1 MGFRQVGTGSATHGV
16 RVWAGACAKTE
27 RHDMTTNVESG
38 QTTREA
44 APGIVI
50 RLAASQPIRPK
61 VSAFIWGGKTRPVPA
76 LPYGRK
82 TAA

>member
-1 MGFRQVGTGSATHGV
+1 
-16 RVWAGACAKTE
+16 
-27 RHDMTTNVESG
+27 MTRNCESG
-38 QTTREA
+38 VTTQEA

>member
-1 MGFRQVGTGSATHGV
+1 MRT
-16 RVWAGACAKTE
+16 K
-27 RHDMTTNVESG
+27 DESG
-38 QTTREA
+38 KTTQEA

-50 RLAASQPIRPK
+50 RLAASQPIRPL

-76 LPYGRK
+76 LPYGRN

>member
-1 MGFRQVGTGSATHGV
+1 
-16 RVWAGACAKTE
+16 
-27 RHDMTTNVESG
+27 MTTKKKSG
-38 QTTREA
+38 ETQEA

-50 RLAASQPIRPK
+50 RLAASQPIQPK